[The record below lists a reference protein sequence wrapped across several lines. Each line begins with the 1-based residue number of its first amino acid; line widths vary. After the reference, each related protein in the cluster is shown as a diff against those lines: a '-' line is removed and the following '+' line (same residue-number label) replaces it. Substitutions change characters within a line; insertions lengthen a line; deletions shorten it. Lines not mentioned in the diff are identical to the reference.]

1 MKERSGVD
9 LGGSGS
15 GEELGEAG
23 GKGTVVRIYCIKTI
37 FDKNIIFILYMWYM
51 HAYLCACMCMSTLAH
66 IEARGQQ

>member
-1 MKERSGVD
+1 MKERDGVD

-37 FDKNIIFILYMWYM
+37 FDKKYNFYFVYVVHACIFV
-51 HAYLCACMCMSTLAH
+51 CMYVCEYTGPH
-66 IEARGQQ
+66 